1 MPRRNKRLNNTLV
14 NNADDMLALASPTHE
29 FMIGCTC
36 PYGPGGRD
44 CVCFFNRGD
53 TPGRARAA
61 AKRATKRRKRQE
73 FKNALKG
80 SSYRSYRE
88 YLDYEYE
95 D

>member
-44 CVCFFNRGD
+44 CVCCGD
-53 TPGRARAA
+53 APGRSRAA

>member
-44 CVCFFNRGD
+44 CVCCGD
-53 TPGRARAA
+53 APGRARAV
-61 AKRATKRRKRQE
+61 AKRANKRRKRQE
-73 FKNALKG
+73 LKNALKG
-80 SSYRSYRE
+80 GSYRSYRE
-88 YLDYEYE
+88 YLEYEYE

>member
-44 CVCFFNRGD
+44 CVCCGD
-53 TPGRARAA
+53 APGRARVA
-61 AKRATKRRKRQE
+61 AKRATKRRKHQE

>member
-14 NNADDMLALASPTHE
+14 NNADDMLALVSPTHE

-44 CVCFFNRGD
+44 CVCCGD
-53 TPGRARAA
+53 ATGRARAA
-61 AKRATKRRKRQE
+61 AKRANKRRKRQD

>member
-29 FMIGCTC
+29 FMIGCMC

-44 CVCFFNRGD
+44 CVCCGD
-53 TPGRARAA
+53 APGRARAA
-61 AKRATKRRKRQE
+61 AKRANKRRKRQE

>member
-14 NNADDMLALASPTHE
+14 NNADDMLALASSTHE

-44 CVCFFNRGD
+44 CVCYGD
-53 TPGRARAA
+53 APGRARAA
-61 AKRATKRRKRQE
+61 ANRATKRRKRQE

-88 YLDYEYE
+88 YLEYEYE